1 MNNEPVSIEK
11 DFDVSPSMDFAQL
24 KRDGVS
30 MTQQLAGD
38 TWTDYNEHDPGVTI
52 LEQLCYAISEFGYR
66 ASFPIE
72 DLFFSP
78 SGSTELEDPKDI
90 LFDPSEILSSNP
102 LTEKDYRKLIIDRV
116 QGVKNAWILAKEQSA
131 LGIHVQGIYDV
142 LLQVDEGHLPD
153 RIIREVKALLNE
165 HRNLGEDFDTFRIL
179 QPKKIA
185 ISADIII
192 NPSIEGETVLSNILF
207 QLYEALSPK
216 IRFFNQEDLRKMG
229 LDLPAVFDGP
239 LPSHGFILDEDLEK
253 SELTLVGRIFQS
265 ALIKRISEENGVMQ
279 INNFSLQVN
288 DEPVTGET
296 IFLGKGFYPV
306 LDVEKILRGPGGIQI
321 FIGEIPYT
329 LDANATIQ
337 QFNLLVAKFKQ
348 QFKRVL
354 SLKSPLPE
362 PSILKE
368 SIEEYYSIQES
379 FPRIYGISS
388 YGIPGGTTA
397 RRRAQAHQL
406 KAYLLLF
413 EQHLLNLLAQ
423 LSNSRYLFSLEDK
436 LKKTYFTQLPSS
448 VPDVGRLFETEE
460 GQALALWEKMV
471 GEYDNYTSRR
481 NIFLDHMLARF
492 GESFLDD
499 AYKAINR
506 QVSPHEKDVF
516 EQKIIEAKIQFLK
529 NLVRISRNRGA
540 GFNYE
545 MGPDSG
551 QDWSGFKE
559 KICLLFNIPD
569 APGKRLCQLANDDR
583 ISIGKEGESKKGST
597 LQFAFSAESENLLP
611 DLLFHGLNPD
621 AYQIVAPAGEK
632 KKFQVVFKM
641 PGAKEGEAILEAGS
655 FTEGEAAVQKLLDF
669 LQEINRLSEGFHILE
684 HVLLRPVDISY
695 SFFLRTDK
703 NLLLQSEFNFK
714 DAFTDRKDFLQLVT
728 THGTNAKNYTVK
740 KQDDG
745 KFSIHLQEKESGLI
759 AVVPDLLYEETATKA
774 IPDLVK
780 FVKELSEKP
789 KGAGEELIYYQEQEK
804 EGANLPSDPYSLRV
818 SLVLP
823 AWPAKF
829 SSDKFRVLFEEVVK
843 SQAPAHLSLRFFW
856 VGMDEMMEFEE
867 IYYAW
872 KSLKSKQNPV
882 QPLLDNFSYYLL
894 LLLESF
900 ENPSEKTT
908 QDQLKN
914 LKKKLKL

>member
-11 DFDVSPSMDFAQL
+11 DFKVSPSMDFAQL
-24 KRDGVS
+24 KRDGVG

-38 TWTDYNEHDPGVTI
+38 IWTDYNEHDPGVTM
-52 LEQLCYAISEFGYR
+52 LEQLCYAISEFGYKV
-66 ASFPIE
+66 SFPIE

-78 SGSTELEDPKDI
+78 SSVPMEEPRDI
-90 LFDPSEILSSNP
+90 LYDPSDILSSNP

-131 LGIHVQGIYDV
+131 LGIHVHGIFDV

-179 QPKKIA
+179 QPRKIG

-229 LDLPAVFDGP
+229 LDVPQIYDGP

-265 ALIKRISEENGVMQ
+265 ALIKRISEENGVVQ
-279 INNFSLQVN
+279 ISNFSLQVN
-288 DEPVTGET
+288 DEPITGET

-306 LDVEKILRGPGGIQI
+306 LDVDKIIKGPGGIQI

-329 LDANATIQ
+329 LDPEATIQ
-337 QFNLLVAKFKQ
+337 QFNLLVAKYKQ
-348 QFKRVL
+348 QFKRAL
-354 SLKSPLPE
+354 SLKTDLPE
-362 PSILKE
+362 SRITKE
-368 SIEEYYSIQES
+368 AIETYYSIQES
-379 FPRIYGISS
+379 FPRVYGISS

-397 RRRAQAHQL
+397 LRRSQANQL

-423 LSNSRYLFSLEDK
+423 LGNTRYLFSLEDK
-436 LKKTYFTQLPSS
+436 LQKTYFTQLPQSIPG
-448 VPDVGRLFETEE
+448 VEHLVE
-460 GQALALWEKMV
+460 QALEKALPIWEKMM
-471 GEYDNYTSRR
+471 GEFDNYSSRR

-506 QVSPHEKDVF
+506 QVSPQEKTIF

-529 NLVRISRNRGA
+529 NLVRISRHRGT

-545 MGPDSG
+545 QAPDAV
-551 QDWSGFKE
+551 QNWSGFKE

-569 APGKRLCQLANDDR
+569 APGKRLCGISGDER
-583 ISIGKEGESKKGST
+583 ISIGKEGESKKAGG
-597 LQFAFSAESENLLP
+597 LQFTFTAESENLLP
-611 DLLFHGLNPD
+611 ELLFHGLNPD
-621 AYQIVAPAGEK
+621 CYEIVPPSGEK
-632 KKFQVVFKM
+632 KKFLVNFKL
-641 PGAKEGEAILEAGS
+641 PGTKETDTIFEAAS
-655 FTEGEAAVQKLLDF
+655 YTEGEAAIEKLQDF

-703 NLLLQSEFNFK
+703 NLLLQSEFNYK
-714 DAFTDRKDFLQLVT
+714 DAFSDRKDFLQLVT
-728 THGTNAKNYTVK
+728 AHGANAKNYSVK

-745 KFSIHLQEKESGLI
+745 KFSIHLQEKDSGLI
-759 AVVPDLLYEETATKA
+759 AIVPDLLYEETANKA
-774 IPDLVK
+774 VPDLVK
-780 FVKELSEKP
+780 FVKELTEMP
-789 KGAGEELIYYQEQEK
+789 KGSAEALVYYQEQEK
-804 EGANLPSDPYSLRV
+804 EGANLPSDPYSFRV

-823 AWPAKF
+823 SWPAKF
-829 SSDKFRVLFEEVVK
+829 SSEKFRALFEEVVK
-843 SQAPAHLSLRFFW
+843 SQAPAHLSLQFFW
-856 VGMDEMMEFEE
+856 IGQDDMMEFEE

-872 KSLKSKQNPV
+872 KALKSKQNPV
-882 QPLLDNFSYYLL
+882 QPMLDNFSYYLL

-900 ENPSEKTT
+900 RDPAGKQT
-908 QDQLKN
+908 QDQLKS
-914 LKKKLKL
+914 LKKKLKI